1 MGTQQIVDFDMEITL
16 TAQQRRVYP
25 FTFKCNYK
33 REDDIFTIASL
44 LPMNVYVLIVF
55 QIMTRAFL
63 RCAR

>member
-44 LPMNVYVLIVF
+44 LPMNVYVLKLSYYRHSIKLTN
-55 QIMTRAFL
+55 I
-63 RCAR
+63 